1 VSRPSSYVAP
11 GDLDLINARI
21 KMGIYS
27 HPGEGK
33 TVLWGSGG
41 TDVLFINSDPE
52 GTISATAQGHRYHS
66 VDAFD
71 WDDMD
76 QVYDW
81 LKGDKPDDFRWI
93 VWDSLTLFQDEALID
108 DVMVDA
114 AAENPKQEEFVPS
127 KREYLIN
134 MNKLGRMVRQLAKL
148 DYNLGIS
155 FHVMTTTESGGDG
168 TIFMPQVQGK
178 NMPSKIAGYMNVI
191 GYMDKRRIKEGD
203 KERMVQSILFR
214 REGRYYAKDRWNALG
229 QRVDR
234 PTLPKIEGLIE
245 EQRARMIA
253 ANEGAKPSSRKPA
266 TAEAKPP
273 ASAAARAR
281 AARARAAS
289 ST

>member
-1 VSRPSSYVAP
+1 MSRPSSYVSP
-11 GDLDLINARI
+11 GDIDLINARI

-41 TDVLFINSDPE
+41 KDVLFINSDPE
-52 GTISATAQGHRYHS
+52 GTISADAQGYQYHR

-81 LKGDKPDDFRWI
+81 LKGDKPSDFRWV
-93 VWDSLTLFQDEALID
+93 VWDSLTLFQDMALID

-114 AAENPKQEEFVPS
+114 IADNPKQEEFVPS

-134 MNKLGRMVRQLAKL
+134 MNRLGRMVRQLCKL
-148 DYNLGIS
+148 PYNIGIS

-178 NMPSKIAGYMNVI
+178 NMPSKIAGYMNVV
-191 GYMDKRRIKEGD
+191 GYMDKRKAEDD
-203 KERMVQSILFR
+203 KIVQSILFR
-214 REGRYYAKDRWNALG
+214 REGRFYAKDRWHALG

-245 EQRARMIA
+245 QRRAAIIA
-253 ANEGAKPSSRKPA
+253 AAKEGGKPA
-266 TAEAKPP
+266 TKATATP
-273 ASAAARAR
+273 AATPMSARAR
-281 AARARAAS
+281 AAAARNRTAS
-289 ST
+289 TTKG